1 MKILVIDIQGL
12 IKQVFIR
19 AFSKDNDVEIL
30 NAGFNSL
37 NLINVFLQKFP
48 DLVIIDENTA
58 RSNFGNS
65 LNNVLNNISLP
76 VVFIAQK

>member
-12 IKQVFIR
+12 IKQVFVR

-58 RSNFGNS
+58 RS
-65 LNNVLNNISLP
+65 I
-76 VVFIAQK
+76 